1 MTGKS
6 KFKNPANEAIPSAA
20 SGLFSV
26 DAISFETMHHL
37 IPHALR
43 FLITAGKIL

>member
-6 KFKNPANEAIPSAA
+6 KFKSPANEAIHSAA

-26 DAISFETMHHL
+26 DAISLETMHHL
-37 IPHALR
+37 IPHALGL
-43 FLITAGKIL
+43 LITNGKI